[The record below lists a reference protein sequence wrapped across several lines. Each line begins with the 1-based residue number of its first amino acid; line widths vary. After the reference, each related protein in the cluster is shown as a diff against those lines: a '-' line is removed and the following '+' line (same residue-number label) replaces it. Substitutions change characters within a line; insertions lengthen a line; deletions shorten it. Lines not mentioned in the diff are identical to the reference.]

1 MRRVTVLSEADAVN
15 DDATDDDA
23 VNDDAPDDAGTEP
36 YGMAR
41 SGAGWCGVRV
51 ESGEVPAV
59 VVRERVRLDDTDS
72 SGLIYYG
79 AVTRWLTRAQF
90 ELWLALGFRQEGL
103 LPSPMMPVVD
113 AHLRY
118 HGPLALG
125 DPYELRV
132 WIDEA
137 GATSLTVAF
146 EIGLDGVTKVD
157 ARMIHVHLDATSG
170 RPSPLPAAMVAAART
185 RRPVA

>member
-1 MRRVTVLSEADAVN
+1 M
-15 DDATDDDA
+15 
-23 VNDDAPDDAGTEP
+23 
-36 YGMAR
+36 
-41 SGAGWCGVRV
+41 
-51 ESGEVPAV
+51 
-59 VVRERVRLDDTDS
+59 RERVRLDDTDS

-79 AVTRWLTRAQF
+79 AVTRWLTRAQA

-103 LPSPMMPVVD
+103 VPSPMMPVVD

-125 DPYELRV
+125 DPYELRA

-137 GATSLTVAF
+137 GSTSLTVAF
-146 EIGLDGVTKVD
+146 EIGLDGVTKVG
-157 ARMIHVHLDATSG
+157 ARMIHVHLDAASG
-170 RPSPLPAAMVAAART
+170 RPSPLPDAMVAAART